1 MCFVPLHYANCYTVA
16 SRRERTKYSSEKC
29 GSIIIMLLV
38 IMLFFCYCAASR
50 MEKPESPY
58 VAVHEQRWLS
68 LGRRRK
74 GMFMLGTYIDIH
86 TCMCVYACV
95 GILLALVVSEISM
108 HVCVGVCG
116 RREGI

>member
-1 MCFVPLHYANCYTVA
+1 MAPYYASYNAV
-16 SRRERTKYSSEKC
+16 
-29 GSIIIMLLV
+29 LLF
-38 IMLFFCYCAASR
+38 LYCAASR
-50 MEKPESPY
+50 MERAESSY

-74 GMFMLGTYIDIH
+74 GMFMLGTYIDIDS
-86 TCMCVYACV
+86 CMCMYVCV